1 MSDLKHISSANKE
14 RLMGLVRK
22 TASLV
27 NQGVAP
33 TDALVKAA
41 SDGEYPAEYIL
52 RAAESYN
59 GAAHLAHFKHASTDS
74 RGNSFPLID
83 AQEAVRRVVD
93 SVSLPFKVAS
103 DPLASAVELGSYLED
118 PNWNEDVVLQ
128 SKQASAPDFAQMQR
142 QASMLDRSERLAVE
156 QARSA
161 HESALASLAKSVEA
175 FRSKTSSVSR
185 TRKAQWAREAL
196 ERHGKEAADA
206 VALATGISEEECVK
220 LASSRLGVFS
230 VGVEEV
236 NSLGAIVGTL
246 DHCRNLSLK
255 VAQAEHDA
263 YVNGIER
270 QELLD
275 QAAGVKR
282 SGIKDMLAPEAA
294 SSAIQ
299 TAFPGHASSS
309 DAIRKGVLESLMEPD
324 FKDQLERIDK
334 ARLLHKLIKTD
345 PIVAGRN
352 PNDIEQAFQ
361 EIVSIAPEAAKHE
374 PLLRSMLRRRLE
386 AGQQIDDFSLN
397 QMLTMEDRI
406 RDQRKEYSVVP
417 KLTGLDSA
425 KESPR

>member
-1 MSDLKHISSANKE
+1 
-14 RLMGLVRK
+14 MGLVRK

-93 SVSLPFKVAS
+93 SVSLSSKVAS

-282 SGIKDMLAPEAA
+282 SGIKDMIAPEAA

-299 TAFPGHASSS
+299 TAFPSHGSSS

-425 KESPR
+425 KESLR

>member
-1 MSDLKHISSANKE
+1 
-14 RLMGLVRK
+14 MGLVRK

-93 SVSLPFKVAS
+93 SVSLPSKVAS

-161 HESALASLAKSVEA
+161 HESALASLAKSVED

-206 VALATGISEEECVK
+206 VALATGISEDECVK

-282 SGIKDMLAPEAA
+282 SGIKDMIAPEAA

-299 TAFPGHASSS
+299 TAFPSHGSSS

-352 PNDIEQAFQ
+352 PNDIEQSFQ

>member
-1 MSDLKHISSANKE
+1 
-14 RLMGLVRK
+14 MGLVRK

-93 SVSLPFKVAS
+93 SVSLPSKVAS

-128 SKQASAPDFAQMQR
+128 SKQASAPDFAQMQK

-161 HESALASLAKSVEA
+161 HESALASLAKSVED

-206 VALATGISEEECVK
+206 VALATGISEDECVK

-282 SGIKDMLAPEAA
+282 SGIKDMIAPEAA

-299 TAFPGHASSS
+299 TAFPSHGSSS

-352 PNDIEQAFQ
+352 PNDIEQSFQ

>member
-1 MSDLKHISSANKE
+1 
-14 RLMGLVRK
+14 MGLVRK

-93 SVSLPFKVAS
+93 SVSLPSKVAS
-103 DPLASAVELGSYLED
+103 DPLASAVELGTYLED

-128 SKQASAPDFAQMQR
+128 SKQASAPTFAQLQ
-142 QASMLDRSERLAVE
+142 QQSSMLDRSERLAVE

-161 HESALASLAKSVEA
+161 HESALASLAKSVES

-220 LASSRLGVFS
+220 LASNLLGVFS

-236 NSLGAIVGTL
+236 SSLGAIVGTL
-246 DHCRNLSLK
+246 DHCRNLALK
-255 VAQAEHDA
+255 VAQAEHDV

-299 TAFPGHASSS
+299 TAFPSHGSSS

-397 QMLTMEDRI
+397 QMLTMEDKI